1 MTRKLNLAVAQMGP
15 IHLADTR
22 ERVVRRLLDL
32 LGEAKGRG
40 AELVVFPELALTT
53 FFPRYWMSEQAEIDA
68 FFEREM
74 PSAATRSV
82 FDEAKKLEIGFYL
95 GYAELTSDG
104 HRFNTSILVDRRG
117 RIVGRYR
124 KIHIPGAF
132 PLPDH
137 GALVFEKLY
146 FTPGNLG
153 YPVFDL
159 GFARI
164 GVQICYERNF
174 PEGYRILAMRG
185 AEIIFTPTNL
195 MRIGDVWN
203 SGTWELALRARAYE
217 NGCFIVGINKA
228 GNEWGLDYVG
238 DSLVAR
244 PTDGEVIAHSE
255 AATDDLLVV
264 DCDLDLID
272 EARRRLPFMRDRQ
285 PRTYEALVEREA

>member
-1 MTRKLNLAVAQMGP
+1 MTRIVRVAAAQLGP
-15 IHLADTR
+15 SGTKDENS
-22 ERVVRRLLDL
+22 ERMIALIDR
-32 LGEAKGRG
+32 AKGEG
-40 AELVVFPELALTT
+40 AQIVAFPELSLTPY
-53 FFPRYWMSEQAEIDA
+53 FCIRNERGYEQYFEPIDNPYLKAVLERAGGHGIAAVVPFAE
-68 FFEREM
+68 R
-74 PSAATRSV
+74 
-82 FDEAKKLEIGFYL
+82 
-95 GYAELTSDG
+95 DG
-104 HRFNTSILVDRRG
+104 IQLFNSCAIADKTG
-117 RIVGRYR
+117 RVVGRYR

-132 PLPDH
+132 PFADR

-203 SGTWELALRARAYE
+203 SSTWELALRARAYE

-285 PRTYEALVEREA
+285 PRTYEPLVEREA